1 MLPQFQGV
9 LADLMIPKEE
19 IGALGQ
25 VGTLHLRRQVG
36 EPSREVVVAK
46 AKGAFARIRCRPSS
60 RLRKAARKFDG
71 PQPVPAQG
79 RGDSPDTGFHEPG
92 IVRRITGVRPV
103 DKLVEVI
110 PLIGIR
116 VCLERIGAQ
125 LIFQLII
132 QAVVIAVL
140 DGYDRRRGARP
151 ESGLSGADEE
161 ARKRDEQA

>member
-1 MLPQFQGV
+1 M
-9 LADLMIPKEE
+9 
-19 IGALGQ
+19 
-25 VGTLHLRRQVG
+25 
-36 EPSREVVVAK
+36 
-46 AKGAFARIRCRPSS
+46 
-60 RLRKAARKFDG
+60 
-71 PQPVPAQG
+71 
-79 RGDSPDTGFHEPG
+79 
-92 IVRRITGVRPV
+92 